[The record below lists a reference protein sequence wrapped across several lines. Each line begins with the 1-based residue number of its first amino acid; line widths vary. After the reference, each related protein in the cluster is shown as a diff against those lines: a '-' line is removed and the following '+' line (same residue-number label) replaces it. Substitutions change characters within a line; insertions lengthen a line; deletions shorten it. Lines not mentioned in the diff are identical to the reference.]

1 MPIYE
6 YEPDSG
12 ECERCGG
19 RFECFQSMR
28 DHPHSVCPFCDK
40 PVHRVISRCA
50 NPPGNLLSDSNIAE
64 KGLTKYVRTSDGT
77 YEKQAGHGPDLK
89 GGTARSKRG
98 KK

>member
-6 YEPDSG
+6 YEPDCG
-12 ECERCGG
+12 ECQQCDG
-19 RFECFQSMR
+19 RFECFQSIR
-28 DHPHSVCPFCDK
+28 DTAHKTCPFCDK

-50 NPPGNLLSDSNIAE
+50 NPQSNLLGNANLAD
-64 KGLTKYVRTSDGT
+64 KGFTKYVRTSDGT

-98 KK
+98 KS